1 MPFTWT
7 ELWLKVYQLAISSG
21 NLITIFYFVFRN
33 GHSLGLAFSDIRR
46 GKGYAYFP
54 AISLSFAEV
63 VQLNFGGTPFR
74 SVFLLKIFD
83 RKSTP

>member
-1 MPFTWT
+1 MTDIKRIMLT
-7 ELWLKVYQLAISSG
+7 MYSA
-21 NLITIFYFVFRN
+21 NLITIFYFLLRN

-74 SVFLLKIFD
+74 SVF
-83 RKSTP
+83 